1 MIMNNKLQIFQY
13 NGSNVT
19 FDKGEGVMVNATEMA
34 KPFGKR
40 PVDWLNLQSAKDFL
54 EALANVR
61 NPNIYGNQIVTRQGS
76 PEYGGGTWFHE
87 DIAIEF
93 ARWLSPAFAIWCND
107 RIKELLTTGMVS
119 LSLPQDYLSALK
131 ALVKAEEEQQLNM
144 AA

>member
-1 MIMNNKLQIFQY
+1 MIMNNKLQVFQY

-19 FDKGEGVMVNATEMA
+19 FNNGKNVMVNATEMA

-40 PVDWLNLQSAKDFL
+40 PNDWLNLQSTKEFR
-54 EALANVR
+54 EALAITREN
-61 NPNIYGNQIVTRQGS
+61 GNSDYQVVTCSGA
-76 PEYGGGTWFHE
+76 PEYGGGTWLHE
-87 DIAIEF
+87 DLAIEF